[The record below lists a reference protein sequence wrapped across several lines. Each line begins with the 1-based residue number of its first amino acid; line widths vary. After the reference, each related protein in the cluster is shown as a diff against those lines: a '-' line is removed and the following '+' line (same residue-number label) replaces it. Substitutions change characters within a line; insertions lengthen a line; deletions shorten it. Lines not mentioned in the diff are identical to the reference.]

1 VNSDLN
7 SSEFC
12 GGILEMK
19 KERTIISVIIMI
31 LAGIIGFFF
40 GSPFGNRF
48 GGAILF
54 SMISGIGCI
63 IYTLDNRQE

>member
-1 VNSDLN
+1 
-7 SSEFC
+7 
-12 GGILEMK
+12 MK
-19 KERTIISVIIMI
+19 KYRTIVSIVIMI
-31 LAGIIGFFF
+31 FFGIIGFYI
-40 GSPFGNRF
+40 GAELNNSF

>member
-1 VNSDLN
+1 
-7 SSEFC
+7 
-12 GGILEMK
+12 MK